1 MLHYA
6 FLSTRDVLDSVLF
19 HVLTWWLS
27 LNICIAFCDSYLL
40 AKCILKLFLV
50 FTCSSSIACCHT
62 SLLNHVPYV
71 ATCLNA
77 LIFHVSK
84 CLRTYIYFLCL
95 RALIFSLTNAPKTTH
110 KIYWGSLLY
119 LVLLFSSELFD
130 LSFHSK
136 PQNKLLLLKLHTS
149 ILPCGGFVSSTGA
162 CAIIWEPIKNL
173 SIRWTLSC
181 ILNS

>member
-1 MLHYA
+1 MTLT
-6 FLSTRDVLDSVLF
+6 FWQSLFWSCSFFSLVVLVL
-19 HVLTWWLS
+19 
-27 LNICIAFCDSYLL
+27 
-40 AKCILKLFLV
+40 
-50 FTCSSSIACCHT
+50 ACCHT

-130 LSFHSK
+130 ISFHSK

-162 CAIIWEPIKNL
+162 CAETIIWGSIKKL
-173 SIRWTLSC
+173 SIKWTLSC